1 MGMVPILINQD
12 GSRQSPL
19 VIDGLRID
27 LGGQAAVRDVSIA
40 LESHSIHGLVGNSG
54 SGKTLTSLA
63 AVGLLPR
70 GGSASG
76 SIRLAGMEEDLLDID
91 ERTWPSIRGL
101 KIGYVGQN
109 ALGCL
114 HPAFRVETQLVEA
127 IRRHQAVSK
136 ATAKRL
142 ALEELAAVDLQDSQR
157 VGRSYPAELSG
168 GMCQRVA
175 LAIALCNRPAV
186 LIADE
191 PTTALDD
198 QTQDQQQ
205 PPMAGGQR

>member
-114 HPAFRVETQLVEA
+114 HPAFRVGWQVVEA
-127 IRRHQAVSK
+127 IRRHQRMSRRDAHSSM
-136 ATAKRL
+136 
-142 ALEELAAVDLQDSQR
+142 LEQLAAVDLQDPER
-157 VGRSYPAELSG
+157 VARSRPAQLSG
-168 GMCQRVA
+168 TLPQ
-175 LAIALCNRPAV
+175 PAS
-186 LIADE
+186 A
-191 PTTALDD
+191 
-198 QTQDQQQ
+198 
-205 PPMAGGQR
+205 R